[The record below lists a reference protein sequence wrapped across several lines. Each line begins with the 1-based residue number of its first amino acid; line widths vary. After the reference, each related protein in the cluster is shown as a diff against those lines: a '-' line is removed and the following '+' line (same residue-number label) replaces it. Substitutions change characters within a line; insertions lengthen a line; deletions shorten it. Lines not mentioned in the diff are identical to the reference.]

1 MRLVV
6 QRVTSGSVSW
16 DQAGEQQRATIGPGL
31 VLLVGAG
38 SDDDDATIRRL
49 ADKVIDLR
57 VFADEAGRM
66 NLSLVD
72 VHGSALIVSQFT
84 LFADM
89 SRGRRPSLLGAGD
102 PKRAEE
108 LYGAFVQRFRERGI
122 ETRTGSFGALMTV
135 TIEND
140 GPVTLV
146 LSSDDWPTH
155 V

>member
-6 QRVTSGSVSW
+6 QRVKSGSVSW
-16 DQAGEQQRATIGPGL
+16 SDGQEPRAATIAHGY
-31 VLLVGAG
+31 VLLVGAA
-38 SDDDDATIRRL
+38 SNDDESTVRKL
-49 ADKVIDLR
+49 ADKVIDMR
-57 VFADEAGRM
+57 VFGDQAGRM

-84 LFADM
+84 LFADF

-108 LYGAFVQRFRERGI
+108 LYLTFVQRFRERDI
-122 ETRTGSFGALMTV
+122 ETETGSFGADMTV

-146 LSSDDWPTH
+146 MSSDDWPTR

>member
-6 QRVTSGSVSW
+6 QRVTSGSVTW
-16 DQAGEQQRATIGPGL
+16 DQAGEKQVATVGL
-31 VLLVGAG
+31 GYVLLVGAG
-38 SDDDDATIRRL
+38 SDDDEATIRRL
-49 ADKVIDLR
+49 ADKVIDMR

-84 LFADM
+84 LFADL

-108 LYGAFVQRFRERGI
+108 LYLAFVQRFREREI
-122 ETRTGSFGALMTV
+122 ETKTGEFWRSHDCRHRERWPGHPGALL
-135 TIEND
+135 
-140 GPVTLV
+140 G
-146 LSSDDWPTH
+146 
-155 V
+155 